1 MKKILIA
8 TTRPVTR
15 TGVKDEITIAHAK
28 TTRTATHGLVD
39 VINAW
44 MDCQVISVVTMV
56 TARTTSVT
64 RISVARAILV
74 TSAEKTMTVT
84 TSIAS
89 AICVLLTPHPLR
101 QDPQMMAWY
110 EQLCL
115 VPILLLL
122 LHVSIF

>member
-64 RISVARAILV
+64 MIGVVLV
-74 TSAEKTMTVT
+74 TGVISAEKTMTATHGLVDV
-84 TSIAS
+84 IN
-89 AICVLLTPHPLR
+89 
-101 QDPQMMAWY
+101 AWMD
-110 EQLCL
+110 
-115 VPILLLL
+115 
-122 LHVSIF
+122 